1 MLANLLLILLIPAAI
16 FAIIVIGV
24 VNFIIEALLDGERNE

>member
-1 MLANLLLILLIPAAI
+1 MLANLLLILLIPVAI
-16 FAIIVIGV
+16 FAVIGIGV